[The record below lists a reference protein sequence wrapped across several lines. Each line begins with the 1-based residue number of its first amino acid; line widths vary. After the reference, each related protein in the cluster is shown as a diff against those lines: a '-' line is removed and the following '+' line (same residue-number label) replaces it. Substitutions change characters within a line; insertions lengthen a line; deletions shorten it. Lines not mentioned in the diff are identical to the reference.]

1 MFCGLNEKYN
11 EIYNGWM
18 VSHKV
23 PTLDCFERILKSAC
37 DKILTAIASIIDW
50 LLNEETTVLGGM
62 ASVKQAKKSHRPNW
76 LLKSKVKAI

>member
-62 ASVKQAKKSHRPNW
+62 ASVKQVSGETGKKIAS
-76 LLKSKVKAI
+76 SKLAFKE